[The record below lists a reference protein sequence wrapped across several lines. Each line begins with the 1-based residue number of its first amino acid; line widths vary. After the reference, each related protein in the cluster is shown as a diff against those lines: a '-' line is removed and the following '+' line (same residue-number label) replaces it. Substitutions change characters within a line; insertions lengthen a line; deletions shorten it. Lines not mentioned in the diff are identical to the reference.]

1 MTNAANPPPLLE
13 VEALEAWYGGA
24 QALFGLSL
32 TVAAGEAVVLLGRNG
47 AGKSTALKAIIGLE
61 ARRHGAIR
69 FAGETIATWPTHR
82 IAQAG
87 LGYVA
92 EDRRIFA
99 GLTVAENLA
108 VGRLPPRAGLAAWS
122 EPEIWSLFPALA
134 EIQARRGGHLSGG
147 EQQMLAIARTL
158 MGNPRCLLLDEPS
171 EGLAPVILD
180 RIADA
185 IQALKARGLGLL
197 VSEQNLA
204 FARRFADRALI
215 LEAGSLRFSGTLA
228 EIEAKPDLAERYL
241 AV

>member
-1 MTNAANPPPLLE
+1 MTGAATKQPLLD
-13 VEALEAWYGGA
+13 VEALDAWYGGA
-24 QALFGLSL
+24 QALFGVSL
-32 TVAAGEAVVLLGRNG
+32 KVAPGEAVVLLGRNG
-47 AGKSTALKAIIGLE
+47 AGKSTCLKAIIGLE
-61 ARRHGAIR
+61 VRRQGTIR
-69 FAGETIATWPTHR
+69 FAGASIESWPTHR

-92 EDRRIFA
+92 EDRRIFS

-108 VGRLPPRAGLAAWS
+108 VGQLPARANLAAWS

-134 EIQARRGGHLSGG
+134 DIRKRRGGHLSGG

-185 IQALKARGLGLL
+185 ILALKARGLALL

-215 LEAGSLRFSGTLA
+215 LEAGNLRFSGSLA
-228 EIEAKPDLAERYL
+228 EIEAKPELAARYL